1 MTRWRRTTPCERA
14 AQWISL
20 DLDGELGRLEQA
32 ALTRHLRR
40 CQRCRAT
47 SGEIAGFTAL
57 VRDAPPVE
65 PARAV
70 VVVTPPWAKR
80 RARGALRGGVLV
92 IAVAAAIFASVTTF
106 SSSPAPTE
114 TFGFANEAQQIT
126 FAREHVRSEPIVYVQ
141 DEAPVPHS
149 FADRALL

>member
-1 MTRWRRTTPCERA
+1 MTRWRRTTLCERA

-32 ALTRHLRR
+32 ALTRQRSQRR
-40 CQRCRAT
+40 RCRAT
-47 SGEIAGFTAL
+47 SAEIGGFTAL
-57 VRDAPPVE
+57 VRQAPPVD

-70 VVVTPPWAKR
+70 VVTTPAWAR
-80 RARGALRGGVLV
+80 RRGRTTLRGGVLV
-92 IAVAAAIFASVTTF
+92 IAVAAAIFASLTAF
-106 SSSPAPTE
+106 SSSPGQPG

-126 FAREHVRSEPIVYVQ
+126 FAREHVNNEPIVYVQ
-141 DEAPVPHS
+141 DETPTPHS

>member
-40 CQRCRAT
+40 CDRCRAT
-47 SGEIAGFTAL
+47 SAEISGFTTL
-57 VRDAPPVE
+57 VREAPPVE

-70 VVVTPPWAKR
+70 VVANPAWARR
-80 RARGALRGGVLV
+80 RARSTIRGGLLV
-92 IAVAAAIFASVTTF
+92 IAVAAVIFASLTAL
-106 SSSPAPTE
+106 SSSPGRPE

-126 FAREHVRSEPIVYVQ
+126 FAREHVENEPIVYVQ
-141 DEAPVPHS
+141 DEPQAPHS

>member
-40 CQRCRAT
+40 CDRCRAT
-47 SGEIAGFTAL
+47 STEIGGFTAL

-70 VVVTPPWAKR
+70 IVVAPAWARR
-80 RARGALRGGVLV
+80 RARGTLRGGAVV
-92 IAVAAAIFASVTTF
+92 IAVASIIFASVTAL
-106 SSSPAPTE
+106 SSSPGPQS
-114 TFGFANEAQQIT
+114 TFGFANESQQIT
-126 FAREHVRSEPIVYVQ
+126 FAREHVQSEPVVYVQ
-141 DEAPVPHS
+141 DQAPTPHS